1 MNMHFFGNE
10 SNNSKNSVSI
20 PSAITNTLPESP
32 PDSGS
37 ERPYSVRQ
45 NEPNIM
51 NGADIIC
58 LSDNSNNDL
67 TPPIHS
73 IFVQNNIN
81 NLTPLNV
88 MQSQKSDFKTEFDSP
103 SKTISLLSP
112 VLTQVEQHTPIIPP
126 TVSQP
131 LIQNPECSIKLKKR
145 KLSDSLNLPD
155 STSTNFHGSALSREG
170 TIEDKCGESNSADI
184 HEENVAIEII
194 KFTPFQR
201 KQWHVLCDQNLQE
214 MYGSVLVY
222 SRNNF

>member
-20 PSAITNTLPESP
+20 PSAISNTLPESP

-51 NGADIIC
+51 SGADIIS
-58 LSDNSNNDL
+58 LSDNSINDL

-88 MQSQKSDFKTEFDSP
+88 MQSQKSEFKTEFDSS
-103 SKTISLLSP
+103 SKTNSLLSP
-112 VLTQVEQHTPIIPP
+112 VLTQVQPHTPNIPP
-126 TVSQP
+126 IASQP
-131 LIQNPECSIKLKKR
+131 LLQGPECSIKPKKR

-155 STSTNFHGSALSREG
+155 STSTNFHGSAPCREG
-170 TIEDKCGESNSADI
+170 TIDDKCGESNTPPI
-184 HEENVAIEII
+184 HEENGAIEII

-214 MYGSVLVY
+214 MYECVLV
-222 SRNNF
+222 